1 MAADARKKAG
11 ETAHADDPSFDAR
24 LARLEEIVGELED
37 GALELEPAIAR
48 YREGVELLRQ
58 CRGVLAGYRKQVE
71 ELSRDAEEALRPY
84 AGDPDLPQRPGP
96 ERQGQGTP

>member
-1 MAADARKKAG
+1 MSAGSRKGTGDAPAG
-11 ETAHADDPSFDAR
+11 EAPSFDAR

-58 CRGVLAGYRKQVE
+58 CRSVLSGYRKQVE
-71 ELSRDAEEALRPY
+71 ELSRDAEEALKPY
-84 AGDPDLPQRPGP
+84 PDDPDRAETRAP
-96 ERQGQGTP
+96 